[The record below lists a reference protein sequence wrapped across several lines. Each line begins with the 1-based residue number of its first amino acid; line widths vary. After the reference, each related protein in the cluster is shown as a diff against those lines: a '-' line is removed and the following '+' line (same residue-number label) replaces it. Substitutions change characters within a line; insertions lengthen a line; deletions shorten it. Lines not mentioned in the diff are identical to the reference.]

1 MSKALVVLV
10 LLGILLFAGC
20 ASQGGAQGAPSTGQP
35 SAQAGTQKPAELKT
49 AVCGNGVKE
58 SGETSDNCCKDA
70 GCPATFKCDSKFEN
84 GSTVSFCLK
93 VNKADT
99 FEAGKI
105 KKLTSDITTEINKD
119 ITLID
124 IDKARSK
131 LNEIAQYEI
140 QLKQQGYDTKTEEFM
155 QKAMKARI
163 DVKDLMVQRNE
174 EIKKASTDA
183 QKVDIIRKQLEDVK
197 SLISTLE
204 KLKSDYSANL
214 QEAEQVY
221 EYDISQ
227 NIDSWKD
234 TVKQTEVAIKEYE
247 VQTAP
252 VSLSLSIVTASS
264 NARYIYQPVITVTND
279 GDTDVSNLVI
289 EAELSKGGT
298 VIESDSDALFMAG
311 GNSIKSVP
319 AGKTVKGYLNIMWYG
334 GSVTDG
340 TYTLKVTARR
350 GADATPLSS
359 DSATVTVSGS

>member
-20 ASQGGAQGAPSTGQP
+20 ASQGGAPSQSTQGQTGTQP
-35 SAQAGTQKPAELKT
+35 ETQKPAELQKS
-49 AVCGNGVKE
+49 VCGNGIKE
-58 SGETSDNCCKDA
+58 AGETPDNCCKDA

-105 KKLTSDITTEINKD
+105 KKLTADITTEINKD
-119 ITLID
+119 INLID
-124 IDKARSK
+124 IAKARSK
-131 LNEIAQYEI
+131 LNEITQYET

-163 DVKDLMVQRNE
+163 DVKELQIQRSE
-174 EIKKASTDA
+174 EFAEAGTDA
-183 QKVDIIRKQLEDVK
+183 QKIDIAKKQMEDVK
-197 SLISTLE
+197 NLISTLE
-204 KLKSDYSANL
+204 KLKSDYSSNL
-214 QEAEQVY
+214 QEAEEVY
-221 EYDISQ
+221 DYDISQ

-234 TVKQTEVAIKEYE
+234 TYKASEMLLKEYE
-247 VQTAP
+247 KQTAP
-252 VSLSLSIVTASS
+252 VSLSLAIVTATDT
-264 NARYIYQPVITVTND
+264 ARYIHNPVITVSNEGDND
-279 GDTDVSNLVI
+279 VTNLVI
-289 EAELSKGGT
+289 EAELTKGGT

-311 GNSIKSVP
+311 GSSIKSVP